1 MDETA
6 DMLYDRKQRGIRP
19 LIPSVPAFMER
30 RFMHTFLF
38 PQGISS
44 RLLPGLL
51 LGGLALG
58 PQAAQAQV
66 TAYTSA
72 SAFQAAS
79 LNATAPFHFDS
90 LTTPGNTHYY
100 GPSYSFDGVSFTSS
114 SLKVLSPTS
123 GEGDLFG
130 GHSFLVGL
138 KTANSGRTNQ
148 ISWGAPTGTTAFGA
162 TFASLDGS
170 PITVTVNDQLFTL
183 GTGNTFFGFT
193 SSAPITFMAVDSA
206 STRGTAMDGIVFGDA
221 APVPEASSVISLG
234 LLLVCA
240 GGAALVRR
248 RRAAP
253 RLD

>member
-1 MDETA
+1 M
-6 DMLYDRKQRGIRP
+6 RP
-19 LIPSVPAFMER
+19 PIPVISAFMER
-30 RFMHTFLF
+30 LFMHTLLS
-38 PQGISS
+38 PRGISG
-44 RLLPGLL
+44 RLLPGLLL

-79 LNATAPFHFDS
+79 LNPTIPFYFDS

-100 GPSYSFDGVSFTSS
+100 GRSYSFDGVPFTSS
-114 SLKVLSPTS
+114 SLKVLSSTS
-123 GEGDLFG
+123 EEGDLFG

-138 KTANSGRTNQ
+138 KTENSGRTNQ
-148 ISWGAPTGTTAFGA
+148 MNWGTPTGATAFGA

-170 PITVTVNDQLFTL
+170 SITVTVNDQLFTF
-183 GTGNTFFGFT
+183 GTGNTFVGFT
-193 SSAPITFMAVDSA
+193 SSAPITFLAVDSA
-206 STRGTAMDGIVFGDA
+206 STRGTAINGIMFGDA

-234 LLLVCA
+234 LLLLCA
-240 GGAALVRR
+240 GGVAMMRR

>member
-1 MDETA
+1 
-6 DMLYDRKQRGIRP
+6 
-19 LIPSVPAFMER
+19 
-30 RFMHTFLF
+30 MHTLF
-38 PQGISS
+38 SPHGISG

-51 LGGLALG
+51 LLGGLTLG
-58 PQAAQAQV
+58 PQAAQAQI

-72 SAFQAAS
+72 SAFQAATVNTTS
-79 LNATAPFHFDS
+79 PFHFDS
-90 LTTPGNTHYY
+90 QMTGPY
-100 GPSYSFDGVSFTSS
+100 GRVASFDGVMFTSS

-148 ISWGAPTGTTAFGA
+148 MNWGAPAGATAFGA

-170 PITVTVNDQLFTL
+170 PLTLDINDQLFTFS
-183 GTGNTFFGFT
+183 TGYSFLGFT
-193 SSAPITFMAVDSA
+193 STTPITFMAVDST
-206 STRGTAMDGIVFGDA
+206 SPRGTAMDGIVFGDA
-221 APVPEASSVISLG
+221 APVPEASSLISLG
-234 LLLVCA
+234 LLLLCA
-240 GGAALVRR
+240 GGVAVVRR